1 MAQED
6 ITSLPVH
13 PFLNEIANA
22 LALDRTLLLHAE
34 TGAGKTT
41 LVPWKL
47 LSHAA
52 YGGSKILLL
61 QPRRLAA
68 RAAADRIAS
77 LIGERV
83 GLTVGLRT
91 RVESVVGAATRLEVI
106 TEGILTRII
115 QNDRSLEGYGT
126 VIFDEFH
133 ERNLQADMALAF
145 AWDCRETLRPDLR
158 ILFMSATLPSQELQ
172 AVFGAMNLISVP
184 GRTYP
189 VTVLYR
195 PPLPDEKPWDG
206 TARLSDEAMRTTVGE
221 GGGDVLAFLPGFRE
235 INRARETIARSYP
248 HLAGGVVALHGQLP
262 LSEQRKVLNPGQ
274 GGRRRII
281 LSTNVAETSLT
292 IPGVSTVVDSGL
304 ERRVRYLPRTGM
316 EHWETASICA
326 ASADQR
332 KGRAGRTGPGI
343 CFRWWSETERRQ
355 EFSNPEIIESDLAPL
370 LLQTALWGAASPYD
384 LKWLTAPPRAA
395 VERASALLMLLG
407 LIDDSGGITGQG
419 RRVSGIGLHPRLG
432 RMVLASVEKGWLATA
447 SVAAAI
453 LEEGDQA
460 PGDPDFRDRIAA
472 WALWADGGRGL
483 SDGAARRI
491 GEEARRI
498 MRTAGSEQRDIA
510 GADIDPGLAG
520 RLLLLAYPDR
530 AAHKTSRG
538 ETSRWVLATGRGARL
553 TGPLSKEDYIAVAD
567 LDGGETDARIFLAAP
582 VTQEDLESGLAGEP
596 VDEHIIEWDG
606 WKPRTRAILRLGHII
621 MKESY
626 DTDLPE
632 PEKLQ
637 HLIAER
643 LAKEGI
649 DGLPWGKEARRLCA
663 RCLFI
668 QKYGGQSNWPDFS
681 PETLAREA
689 EVWLLPF
696 GNYSGGPVFK
706 EESLLSGLEHRIGRG
721 RLRLLNS
728 LAPTHMTLPSGTQK
742 PVDYESGD
750 IPIIAAQI
758 QQMFGC
764 RETPRVCN
772 VPVVLHLLSPAGR
785 PMQITRDLDGFWER
799 SYPDVKKEL
808 MGRYPRHYWP
818 DNPRDAEPTNRAKP
832 RK

>member
-1 MAQED
+1 MAPED

-13 PFLNEIANA
+13 PFLDEIADS
-22 LALDRTLLLHAE
+22 LARDRTLLLHAE

-52 YGGSKILLL
+52 FSGSKMLLL

-91 RVESVVGAATRLEVI
+91 RVESAVGAATRLEVV
-106 TEGILTRII
+106 TEGVLTRII

-145 AWDCRETLRPDLR
+145 AWDCRETLRPDLK
-158 ILFMSATLPSQELQ
+158 ILFMSATLPTQELH
-172 AVFGAMNLISVP
+172 AEFGAMNLISVP

-195 PPLPDEKPWDG
+195 PPLAGEKPWDG
-206 TARLSDEAMRTTVGE
+206 IARLADDAMKTPAGE
-221 GGGDVLAFLPGFRE
+221 VAGDVLAFLPGFRE

-248 HLAGGVVALHGQLP
+248 RLADGVVALHGQLP
-262 LSEQRKVLNPGQ
+262 LSEQRKVLNPEEGS
-274 GGRRRII
+274 GRRII

-292 IPGVSTVVDSGL
+292 IPGVRAVVDSGL

-316 EHWETASICA
+316 EHWETASISA
-326 ASADQR
+326 ASAEQR
-332 KGRAGRTGPGI
+332 KGRAGRTGPGV
-343 CFRWWSETERRQ
+343 CFRWWSESERRQ
-355 EFSNPEIIESDLAPL
+355 EFSNPEIMESDLAPL

-384 LKWLTAPPRAA
+384 LRWLNAPPRAA
-395 VERASALLMLLG
+395 VERATALLMLLG
-407 LIDDSGGITGQG
+407 LISDSGGITGPG
-419 RRVSGIGLHPRLG
+419 RRVSGMGLHPRLG
-432 RMVLASVEKGWLATA
+432 RMVLASVERGWLATA
-447 SVAAAI
+447 SAAAAI
-453 LEEGDQA
+453 LEEGDQT

-472 WALWADGGRGL
+472 WAEGGRRFP
-483 SDGAARRI
+483 DGAARRI
-491 GEEARRI
+491 NEEARRI
-498 MRTAGSEQRDIA
+498 MRAAGSEQRDIA
-510 GADIDPGLAG
+510 GAEIDPGLAG
-520 RLLLLAYPDR
+520 KLLLLAYPDR
-530 AAHKTSRG
+530 AARRTAGG
-538 ETSRWVLATGRGARL
+538 ETSRWILATGRGARL
-553 TGPLSKEDYIAVAD
+553 TGTLSQEDYIAVAD

-582 VTQEDLESGLAGEP
+582 VTRDELASGLAGEP
-596 VDEHIIEWDG
+596 VMEQEVEWEG
-606 WKPRTRAILRLGHII
+606 WKPRARTILRLGRII
-621 MKESY
+621 MKESR
-626 DTDLPE
+626 DAALPE

-637 HLIAER
+637 RVIAER
-643 LAKEGI
+643 LAREGME
-649 DGLPWGKEARRLCA
+649 GLPWSREAKRLCA

-681 PETLAREA
+681 PDALSREA

-696 GNYSGGPVFK
+696 GNYTGGPVFTG
-706 EESLLSGLEHRIGRG
+706 ESILSGLESRIGRK
-721 RLRLLNS
+721 RMRILDS
-728 LAPTHMTLPSGTQK
+728 LAPEQFTLPSGTRK
-742 PVDYESGD
+742 PVDYESGE

-758 QQMFGC
+758 QQMFGS
-764 RETPRVCN
+764 RETPLLCN
-772 VPVVLHLLSPAGR
+772 VPVLLHLLSPAGR
-785 PMQITRDLDGFWER
+785 PVQITRDLDGFWER
-799 SYPDVKKEL
+799 SYPAVKKEL

-818 DNPRDAEPTNRAKP
+818 DNPREADPTNRAKP